1 VPQAIFLG
9 TDDLGTDFDGDPLFA
24 GVSFT
29 LSQSERVGLV
39 GPNGVG
45 KSTLLRCLVGEQRP
59 RHGHVRLGPGT
70 RIGWYAQQVPDPAAT
85 VGAFLDAAPGPL
97 AVLARELASYDLA
110 DLTDPDALAGYAATQ
125 ERFAQ
130 QGGWAYQARV
140 DAVLAHLE
148 VDRLPRDAPLGRL
161 SGGEQ
166 ARVMLAQVLLSDPG
180 VLVLDE
186 PTNHLDADGTAWL
199 GGYLATFP
207 GAVLVVTHDRAFLDA
222 FATRIFELDGIHDE
236 LQVYEG
242 NYTAYRIEK
251 QHRWERL
258 LLDYEAQEKA
268 RRRLAADIENT
279 KNHALSVEETVKSGP
294 GMDQLRRYA
303 KKVAKKAK
311 VRERR
316 LTRQMQAT
324 SWLAEPTTRP
334 RLALAFDPAL
344 PDGELVIKVADL
356 VVGERLRVP
365 ELSVR
370 AGDRVLIT
378 GRNGAGKTTLLRAL
392 ASPPSSGSVAVL
404 APTMLLPQTHDGLR
418 RHVSVLD
425 YFRAQVPMYVDE
437 AVDTLTGYLFDADQ
451 QAQPIGTLSAG
462 ELRRLILATMVNS
475 GAQTLLLDEPTNY
488 LDFDA
493 LDVVEEA
500 LREFRGTLV
509 MVTHDRYF
517 AQAVGYTRWWSVES
531 GAVLETG

>member
-1 VPQAIFLG
+1 MLQAI
-9 TDDLGTDFDGDPLFA
+9 DLGTDFDGDPLFE

-29 LSQSERVGLV
+29 LSGTERVGLV

-45 KSTLLRCLVGEQRP
+45 KSTLLRCLVGAQRP

-70 RIGWYAQQVPDPAAT
+70 RVGWYAQQVPDPSAT
-85 VGAFLDAAPGPL
+85 VASLLAAAPGPL
-97 AVLARELASYDLA
+97 AALSRELTAFDLS
-110 DLTDPDALAGYAATQ
+110 DPAQLDGYAATQ

-140 DAVLAHLE
+140 DAVLARLE
-148 VDRLPRDAPLGRL
+148 VDQLPRDAPLGRL

-166 ARVMLAQVLLSDPG
+166 ARVMLAQVLLGEPT

-199 GGYLATFP
+199 GDYLADFP
-207 GAVLVVTHDRAFLDA
+207 GALLVVTHDRAFLDT
-222 FATRIFELDGIHDE
+222 FANRIFELDGIHDE
-236 LQVYEG
+236 PQVYEG
-242 NYTAYRIEK
+242 NYTAYRAEK

-258 LLDYEAQEKA
+258 LLDYEAQEKM
-268 RRRLAADIENT
+268 RRRLAEDIENT
-279 KNHALSVEETVKSGP
+279 KDHALSVELTVRSGAAAP
-294 GMDQLRRYA
+294 HLRRIA

-316 LTRQMQAT
+316 LARQMQAI
-324 SWLAEPTTRP
+324 SWLAEPATRP
-334 RLALAFDPAL
+334 RLTLAFDPVV

-356 VVGERLRVP
+356 VVGQRLRVP
-365 ELSVR
+365 ELSVC

-392 ASPPSSGSVAVL
+392 ASPSSSVAVSPE
-404 APTMLLPQTHDGLR
+404 APVALLPQTHDLLR
-418 RHVSVLD
+418 LSTSVLD
-425 YFRAQVPMYVDE
+425 YFRSQVPMYVDE
-437 AVDTLTGYLFDADQ
+437 ASDTLLGYLFDEDQ
-451 QAQPIGTLSAG
+451 QAQPLRTLSAG
-462 ELRRLILATMVNS
+462 ELRRLLLATMVNS
-475 GAQTLLLDEPTNY
+475 GAPVLLLDEPTNY

-500 LREFRGTLV
+500 LREFRGTVV

-517 AQAVGYTRWWSVES
+517 AESVGYTRWWSVS
-531 GAVLETG
+531 DGMVLSHAPIAHDRM